1 MHTETARQLLL
12 AGTRVWFLERARLA
26 KACLTSADRH
36 GDLVAGN
43 GAVKTFRQAELI
55 AYCWRIVFCGSTIF
69 HLQCGMSFEQHSVAS
84 NESAGILIN
93 TMFFF
98 IFSSLFSL
106 ADEVDKKLL
115 KLLFIRKFRVSCLFR
130 RTTFISRYL
139 LVWNG
144 QCTTKL
150 RVLCQARQFLAKS
163 PDWKRRLPLISAC
176 FQPSEPSFQS
186 AIRRPNTI
194 ASTRLPEL

>member
-1 MHTETARQLLL
+1 MHTEIARQLLL
-12 AGTRVWFLERARLA
+12 AGSGVWNLERARLA

-106 ADEVDKKLL
+106 ADEVDKN
-115 KLLFIRKFRVSCLFR
+115 CLNFCSSES
-130 RTTFISRYL
+130 FMYHVCLCVPLL
-139 LVWNG
+139 LVDT
-144 QCTTKL
+144 C
-150 RVLCQARQFLAKS
+150 
-163 PDWKRRLPLISAC
+163 
-176 FQPSEPSFQS
+176 
-186 AIRRPNTI
+186 
-194 ASTRLPEL
+194 